1 MDITISALND
11 APTLSLPEAP
21 TINEDSSITFSVVN
35 GNAIIL
41 ADDAT
46 ETLNEVE
53 LSLAVNN
60 GTLTLGATDGV
71 TITEGADGSTTITLN
86 GNATAISEALDGL
99 TYIPNPGANAI
110 TMDGAEVLHFVADDL
125 GGHGTG
131 GSKTTEA
138 SLDITVEA
146 LNDAPV
152 LTAPATAST
161 EEDTQLIFSTAN
173 STLISFSDDAT
184 EDGSNVQLQLTT
196 SHGIIT
202 LNTNTGISIIDGAD
216 ASTTMT
222 LLGNVI
228 NLNNAIDGLSYSP
241 DPNFNGTAQLQST
254 INDLGNAGSGIA
266 ESATKTVNITVN
278 AINDGP
284 SITVPAA
291 QTTDE
296 DSPITFSAA
305 NSTALIVAD
314 TDVGEGT
321 GDLQLSLGVNFGTLA
336 IASTDGLAIVAGA
349 ENTNSLTLKGIPD
362 KINLA
367 LEGLVYTPDP
377 DINDDDILTLLVS
390 DLGDTGSGG
399 EQNVSS
405 TVAITINAIN
415 DAPINQLPFAQTTRE
430 DQALTFSTAT
440 SNLLSIYDD
449 APEGSTALEVQLSVD
464 NGTLT
469 LASTANLTII
479 AGSDASDSLTLTG
492 QLADINTALDGLI
505 YTPTADHFG
514 ADTLTVST
522 SDNGGTGTGGT
533 LTDSDTLA
541 ITVQPV
547 NDAPVNT
554 LPLAQNTNEETSLTF
569 SASNQNAISIY
580 DDASDAGLSFNVSL
594 EATNGILTLSSTDNL
609 ELTGGSLNP
618 GTTLHL
624 TGKMDDINAA
634 LSSMTYT
641 PNTDFTGE
649 ATLTLTTNDLG
660 NEDDFGS
667 EALTVTDTLTI
678 TVNEVNDA
686 PILDYPEAVLTSSED
701 SLFTFSEAQG
711 LAITVTDPDIYGVA
725 STLKLTLGVDSGTLN
740 LPDTTGLS
748 IISGSNNS
756 AAMVLLG
763 TPENLNLSL
772 EGMTLTPTTDFT
784 GTLTLSLTADD
795 QGNSGTGGS
804 LTASGELQIYHAPT
818 NDAPL
823 ITLPEDQSLDEDG
836 VLTLSGSV
844 LQVNDDAEA
853 NDILIAQASTI
864 DGTLKLSG
872 DDSSGVTIT
881 QDGSSGTLEFSGTLE
896 QINNAFNG
904 FTFTPNLDYT
914 GEATVNFSV
923 NDQGAGG
930 SGGSKSG
937 SSTLLITIS
946 AVNDAP
952 TIILPEVQT
961 VELNNTLVLSSSNSN
976 SVSVSDIDAGAE
988 DILQI
993 SLQTVEGTITLSS
1006 TENINFASGDGI
1018 ADTILVFTSTITTA
1032 NAALDGMSFTPSESP
1047 GTTSQIQVA
1056 IDDQGNN
1063 GTGGARSSTETLDIL
1078 IDHNPPVI
1086 IQGDSINASVEEDK
1100 ESTWTIPEITATDP
1114 NGEVLTWALHAQ
1126 ASKGTASV
1134 SGTGNTPTV
1143 TYSPNADYN
1152 GEDSFSIKVTDAS
1165 DNIDTIT
1172 VFVNVAPL
1180 NDAPVITSS
1189 PVTTTADQDYFYT
1202 ITASDADG
1210 DMISFNS
1217 SSLPSWLN
1225 LQDNVDG
1232 TATLSGTYSGES
1244 GGVGQLL
1251 TDAADLSQGWRY
1263 SEWLGVF
1270 YEDDSGWLYQD
1281 NLGWVY
1287 VPNKSTTSI
1296 WLWTEKLG
1304 WVWTSP
1310 PVYHQVVLS
1319 VSDGSTSITHDF
1331 TLSTGIFPSFWSP
1344 DSKIDWIFYE
1354 ATSSSYPFFIHKTQ
1368 EWISAVS
1375 REITLIPTSGGS
1387 VTGAGTYEMGDIVS
1401 LTATPD
1407 TGYKFSNWSI
1417 NDVIVS
1423 TEVTYQY
1430 SVKADEVLK
1439 ANFAELDATDYLDLF
1454 D

>member
-241 DPNFNGTAQLQST
+241 DPNFNGTAPLQST

-514 ADTLTVST
+514 ADTLTVT
-522 SDNGGTGTGGT
+522 PATTVA
-533 LTDSDTLA
+533 LAPAVATDSDTLA

-547 NDAPVNT
+547 NDAPVIPFLSPRIPT
-554 LPLAQNTNEETSLTF
+554 KKPPLP
-569 SASNQNAISIY
+569 SA
-580 DDASDAGLSFNVSL
+580 
-594 EATNGILTLSSTDNL
+594 
-609 ELTGGSLNP
+609 P
-618 GTTLHL
+618 
-624 TGKMDDINAA
+624 
-634 LSSMTYT
+634 
-641 PNTDFTGE
+641 
-649 ATLTLTTNDLG
+649 
-660 NEDDFGS
+660 
-667 EALTVTDTLTI
+667 
-678 TVNEVNDA
+678 
-686 PILDYPEAVLTSSED
+686 
-701 SLFTFSEAQG
+701 
-711 LAITVTDPDIYGVA
+711 
-725 STLKLTLGVDSGTLN
+725 
-740 LPDTTGLS
+740 
-748 IISGSNNS
+748 
-756 AAMVLLG
+756 
-763 TPENLNLSL
+763 
-772 EGMTLTPTTDFT
+772 PTR
-784 GTLTLSLTADD
+784 
-795 QGNSGTGGS
+795 
-804 LTASGELQIYHAPT
+804 
-818 NDAPL
+818 
-823 ITLPEDQSLDEDG
+823 
-836 VLTLSGSV
+836 
-844 LQVNDDAEA
+844 
-853 NDILIAQASTI
+853 
-864 DGTLKLSG
+864 
-872 DDSSGVTIT
+872 
-881 QDGSSGTLEFSGTLE
+881 
-896 QINNAFNG
+896 
-904 FTFTPNLDYT
+904 
-914 GEATVNFSV
+914 
-923 NDQGAGG
+923 
-930 SGGSKSG
+930 
-937 SSTLLITIS
+937 
-946 AVNDAP
+946 
-952 TIILPEVQT
+952 
-961 VELNNTLVLSSSNSN
+961 
-976 SVSVSDIDAGAE
+976 
-988 DILQI
+988 
-993 SLQTVEGTITLSS
+993 
-1006 TENINFASGDGI
+1006 
-1018 ADTILVFTSTITTA
+1018 
-1032 NAALDGMSFTPSESP
+1032 TPSQF
-1047 GTTSQIQVA
+1047 TMMLQM
-1056 IDDQGNN
+1056 
-1063 GTGGARSSTETLDIL
+1063 R
-1078 IDHNPPVI
+1078 
-1086 IQGDSINASVEEDK
+1086 
-1100 ESTWTIPEITATDP
+1100 
-1114 NGEVLTWALHAQ
+1114 
-1126 ASKGTASV
+1126 
-1134 SGTGNTPTV
+1134 
-1143 TYSPNADYN
+1143 
-1152 GEDSFSIKVTDAS
+1152 
-1165 DNIDTIT
+1165 
-1172 VFVNVAPL
+1172 PL
-1180 NDAPVITSS
+1180 
-1189 PVTTTADQDYFYT
+1189 
-1202 ITASDADG
+1202 
-1210 DMISFNS
+1210 
-1217 SSLPSWLN
+1217 L
-1225 LQDNVDG
+1225 
-1232 TATLSGTYSGES
+1232 
-1244 GGVGQLL
+1244 
-1251 TDAADLSQGWRY
+1251 
-1263 SEWLGVF
+1263 
-1270 YEDDSGWLYQD
+1270 
-1281 NLGWVY
+1281 
-1287 VPNKSTTSI
+1287 
-1296 WLWTEKLG
+1296 
-1304 WVWTSP
+1304 
-1310 PVYHQVVLS
+1310 
-1319 VSDGSTSITHDF
+1319 
-1331 TLSTGIFPSFWSP
+1331 
-1344 DSKIDWIFYE
+1344 
-1354 ATSSSYPFFIHKTQ
+1354 
-1368 EWISAVS
+1368 
-1375 REITLIPTSGGS
+1375 
-1387 VTGAGTYEMGDIVS
+1387 
-1401 LTATPD
+1401 
-1407 TGYKFSNWSI
+1407 
-1417 NDVIVS
+1417 
-1423 TEVTYQY
+1423 
-1430 SVKADEVLK
+1430 
-1439 ANFAELDATDYLDLF
+1439 
-1454 D
+1454 